1 MPGDA
6 DPAPLVVGLPEPLD
20 RRMRLGPF
28 PSVGQA
34 LKFGAYV
41 AVGAVAAAL
50 VGPVGWLPFLGV
62 GFVVS
67 TYRRSGKSA
76 DERAADFLAF
86 QLRQRSTAGPLRDR
100 GARVSGDLVHVA
112 PGARVAILVARGVP
126 VAFLPPAEAR
136 RLFDGF
142 RQLLDGT
149 EASIYVVAGLHPMRD
164 APFLPPRERAPGAA
178 VDAAA
183 RAGYVEM
190 MRVVC
195 SKRAR
200 RRVTI
205 ALWAPGPAEGEELRL
220 LRSVR
225 RVTEGLERLEI
236 PIERLTGAALRAEAD
251 RLGLGGEAP

>member
-6 DPAPLVVGLPEPLD
+6 DPSPVLVGLPEPLD

-41 AVGAVAAAL
+41 GVGAVAAAL
-50 VGPVGWLPFLGV
+50 IGPVGWLPFLGV
-62 GFVVS
+62 GFFAS
-67 TYRRSGKSA
+67 TYRRGGKSA
-76 DERAADFLAF
+76 DERVADFLAF
-86 QLRQRSTAGPLRDR
+86 QLRQRSAAGAPRDR
-100 GARVSGDLVHVA
+100 GARVSGDFVRVA
-112 PGARVAILVARGVP
+112 QGARVAILVARGVP
-126 VAFLPPAEAR
+126 VAFLPPSEAR

-149 EASIYVVAGLHPMRD
+149 EASIYLVAGLRPMRD
-164 APFLPPRERAPGAA
+164 APFLPPRERVPGAS
-178 VDAAA
+178 VDAMA

-190 MRVVC
+190 MRAVC
-195 SKRAR
+195 RRRAR

-205 ALWAPGPAEGEELRL
+205 AVWSPGPAEGEELRL

-236 PIERLTGAALRAEAD
+236 PVERLTETPLRAEAD
-251 RLGLGGEAP
+251 RLGLGGGAS